1 MWTFLPSFARGDCQE
16 SKITFEQS
24 HMLHLWNIDLYYRCP
39 HKLHK
44 TCVTKGKCHILTL
57 QPQPIDLTHLDCLD
71 FSFAK
76 FPLQNLYQTH
86 PILPTFWENYV
97 RIFKNNTQY
106 IITIIIISS
115 IIIIIIII
123 YIYIRTYHALFQY
136 PLLCRAP
143 VLHSTRLH
151 WLLCPWCPRRRAR
164 PAPAHWGRRTSSA
177 WIEWWME
184 QNDGW

>member
-1 MWTFLPSFARGDCQE
+1 
-16 SKITFEQS
+16 
-24 HMLHLWNIDLYYRCP
+24 MLHLWNIDLYYRCP

-123 YIYIRTYHALFQY
+123 YIYTYISCIISVSPALPGTCTPQHQAPLAPLPVVSAAQSAAGAGALGSEDLICMDWMVDGTKWWLIRYTK
-136 PLLCRAP
+136 
-143 VLHSTRLH
+143 RLDKGIFF
-151 WLLCPWCPRRRAR
+151 A
-164 PAPAHWGRRTSSA
+164 
-177 WIEWWME
+177 
-184 QNDGW
+184 GW

>member
-1 MWTFLPSFARGDCQE
+1 
-16 SKITFEQS
+16 
-24 HMLHLWNIDLYYRCP
+24 MLHLWNIDLYYRCP

-123 YIYIRTYHALFQY
+123 YIYIYVHIMHYFSIPCFAGHLYST
-136 PLLCRAP
+136 AP
-143 VLHSTRLH
+143 GSTGSSARGVRGAERG
-151 WLLCPWCPRRRAR
+151 RRR
-164 PAPAHWGRRTSSA
+164 RTGVGGPHLHGL
-177 WIEWWME
+177 
-184 QNDGW
+184 NGGWNKMMVDKIY